1 MLLFIAALLVQDP
14 AAAPV
19 VTEFEV
25 RGYRST
31 QTIEIAAPREAV
43 WDAAT
48 GDVSMWWDHTFKAD
62 RVELVIEPEFGGRFY
77 ERFRDGEDSGALHA
91 DIIYVDAPSVLRM
104 NGPLGLQGRSYDL
117 VITWTLEERDADN
130 TAFTVDL
137 SMHGE
142 IDAGLAGIV
151 HGVWTHFIGTRLKT
165 YMESGCYL
173 EPETPCAAFETPSE

>member
-1 MLLFIAALLVQDP
+1 MLSLIAALLVQDA

-25 RGYRST
+25 RGYRSS

-43 WDAAT
+43 WEAAT

-77 ERFRDGEDSGALHA
+77 ERFREGEDSGALHA

-104 NGPLGLQGRSYDL
+104 NGPLGLQDRSYDL
-117 VITWTLEERDADN
+117 IITWTLAEGDDGM
-130 TAFTVDL
+130 TDFTVDL
-137 SMHGE
+137 AMHGE
-142 IDAGLAGIV
+142 IDAALAEVV
-151 HGVWTHFIGTRLKT
+151 HNVWTHFIGGRLKT
-165 YMESGCYL
+165 YMESGCYRA
-173 EPETPCAAFETPSE
+173 PETPCGAFEN